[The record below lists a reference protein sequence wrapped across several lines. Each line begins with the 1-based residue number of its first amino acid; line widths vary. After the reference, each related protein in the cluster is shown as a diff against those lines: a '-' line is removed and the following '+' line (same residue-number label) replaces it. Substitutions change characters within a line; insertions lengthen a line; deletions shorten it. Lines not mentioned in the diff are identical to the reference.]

1 MSELGY
7 FTDDSMVRRVH
18 RETAVALAGPRALL
32 MQATHPVAFA
42 GFFAHTGALDEPY
55 ERLNR
60 TAAVMD
66 TITFGPRVT
75 ADRMTRRV
83 RTMHSRV
90 RGELGTAAGRF
101 PAGTPYAADDP
112 ELLLWVLT
120 TLADSSMVVY
130 ERYVRPLSRDERND
144 YWRDY
149 RQIGRLFALRD
160 EEMPE
165 AIEDFDAYI
174 GAMLEGDDLH
184 VTPEAR
190 ELAIEIVMRPP
201 SHCWRGRCSSW
212 PTRPR
217 SVSYRSAS
225 GASTASGGTRHAGSP
240 CAAAP
245 STPAACSSRCCLGVC
260 ATCRAPAPRRR
271 AGEEERNGVGRGG
284 EGAGGGG
291 EGSLARSFPSFVAPF
306 AP

>member
-1 MSELGY
+1 MNEPGY
-7 FTDDSMVRRVH
+7 FTDDSMLRRVH
-18 RETAVALAGPRALL
+18 RENAVALAGPRALL

-66 TITFGPRVT
+66 TITFGPRVK

-90 RGELGTAAGRF
+90 RGELAAAAGRF

-112 ELLLWVLT
+112 ELLLWVLA
-120 TLADSSMVVY
+120 TLADSAMVVY
-130 ERYVRPLSRDERND
+130 QRYVGPLSRDERD
-144 YWRDY
+144 GYWRDY

-174 GAMLEGDDLH
+174 GAMLDGDDLH

-201 SHCWRGRCSSW
+201 V
-212 PTRPR
+212 PLLARPLLELANQTTVGLLPER
-217 SVSYRSAS
+217 VRREY
-225 GASTASGGTRHAGSP
+225 GFWWD
-240 CAAAP
+240 
-245 STPAACSSRCCLGVC
+245 PA
-260 ATCRAPAPRRR
+260 RRL
-271 AGEEERNGVGRGG
+271 ALRGG
-284 EGAGGGG
+284 AEY
-291 EGSLARSFPSFVAPF
+291 ARRVLVPLLPGRLRYASSAR
-306 AP
+306 AA